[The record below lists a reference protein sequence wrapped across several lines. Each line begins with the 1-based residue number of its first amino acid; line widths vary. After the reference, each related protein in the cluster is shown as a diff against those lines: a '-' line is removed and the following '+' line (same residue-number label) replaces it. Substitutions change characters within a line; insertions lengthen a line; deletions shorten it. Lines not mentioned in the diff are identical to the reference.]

1 MREISHDDLM
11 RAILY
16 HRLDAT
22 VDTAVVHAP
31 YNGVRREWKL
41 PDRYS
46 RKLVAREDVPDAFHN
61 DDGTVARFTRTEC
74 SDEFHEKYIATL
86 PADAVR
92 CRSCK
97 AFGRCG
103 IQRADID
110 RHCNEWT
117 QN

>member
-1 MREISHDDLM
+1 MRT
-11 RAILY
+11 ILY

-22 VDTAVVHAP
+22 VNTAIVHAP

-41 PDRYS
+41 PDHYT
-46 RKLVAREDVPDAFHN
+46 RKLVARETIPDAFHN
-61 DDGTVARFTRTEC
+61 DGETVARFTRTEC

-92 CRSCK
+92 CRSCR

-110 RHCNEWT
+110 RHCNDWT